1 MSNIAL
7 FDTAVIYVADKLYEA
22 FPVCINM
29 KTYDEIRKIPWGS
42 HVDEE
47 QKALIFSETLFWL
60 EENGFLNFS
69 GHKGR
74 LQIKDSSPEASVA
87 FSCVRLSVAGLNL
100 LKAPPPSLESKES
113 FGEKISKGL
122 KEAVS
127 KQASSMMAELGTEF
141 MVSLGKQMSGGAG

>member
-7 FDTAVIYVADKLYEA
+7 FDTAVLYVADKLYEA
-22 FPVCINM
+22 FPVCITM
-29 KTYDEIRKIPWGS
+29 HTYDEIHKIPWETG
-42 HVDEE
+42 VDEE
-47 QKALIFSETLFWL
+47 RKALIFSETLFWL

-69 GHKGR
+69 GYEGR
-74 LQIKDSSPEASVA
+74 LKIKDESAEPSVA

-100 LKAPPPSLESKES
+100 LKAPPPSIDGRES

-127 KQASSMMAELGTEF
+127 KKASSMVAELGTEF
-141 MVSLGKQMSGGAG
+141 MVSLGKQISGGTA